1 MRKKLLATGSALA
14 MTLLC
19 ASTASALAIDLTV
32 GDANFVGTVIDGI
45 PPNDANE
52 PLYVNSLIEVAPGA
66 FDDECNYVNSEDC
79 DRTLSTLAIA
89 LPAVPLTGQLKTE
102 TDTADNVLV
111 NGWAYISG
119 KYGNDG
125 IHVWYIGNL
134 AATDTVTLPTN
145 FNGTTGPG
153 LSHWTLYT
161 ADQFDVPDGGTTAA
175 LLGLSLVG
183 LGMIRRR
190 FNL

>member
-1 MRKKLLATGSALA
+1 MRKKLLAIGSALA

-32 GDANFVGTVIDGI
+32 GDANYVGVIIDGI
-45 PPNDANE
+45 PPNDDNE
-52 PLYVNSLIEVAPGA
+52 PLFVNSLIQVAPG
-66 FDDECNYVNSEDC
+66 DTDPCLLVPSEECNRED
-79 DRTLSTLAIA
+79 STLAIV

-102 TDTADNVLV
+102 TDVAENVLV

-134 AATDTVTLPTN
+134 AATDTVTLPAN
-145 FNGTTGPG
+145 FDGNTGPG

-190 FNL
+190 INL

>member
-1 MRKKLLATGSALA
+1 MRKKLLAIGSALA

-32 GDANFVGTVIDGI
+32 GDANYVGVIIDGI
-45 PPNDANE
+45 PPNDDNE
-52 PLYVNSLIEVAPGA
+52 PLYVNSLIQVAPGDTDPCLLA
-66 FDDECNYVNSEDC
+66 PSEECNRED
-79 DRTLSTLAIA
+79 STLAIA

-145 FNGTTGPG
+145 FDGITGPG

>member
-1 MRKKLLATGSALA
+1 
-14 MTLLC
+14 
-19 ASTASALAIDLTV
+19 
-32 GDANFVGTVIDGI
+32 
-45 PPNDANE
+45 
-52 PLYVNSLIEVAPGA
+52 
-66 FDDECNYVNSEDC
+66 
-79 DRTLSTLAIA
+79 
-89 LPAVPLTGQLKTE
+89 LTGQLKTE
-102 TDTADNVLV
+102 TDEANDVLV

-134 AATDTVTLPTN
+134 AATDTVTLPQK
-145 FNGTTGPG
+145 FAGTTGPG
-153 LSHWTLYT
+153 LSHFTLYT

-190 FNL
+190 INL